1 MRSVITN
8 FTASTMNAMSIIS
21 MNKIGAVT
29 DTGIRCTTL
38 SINASNGEYLA
49 YI

>member
-1 MRSVITN
+1 
-8 FTASTMNAMSIIS
+8 

-38 SINASNGEYLA
+38 SIDAKNGEYLA
-49 YI
+49 SLSIAYELEGTINYI